1 MSEILVLGII
11 VSIIFYE
18 LTDISPGGIIVPG
31 LMVVYITQPI
41 KIIYTLVVAVIAH
54 LLVSLL
60 SKKIIIFGKR
70 RFVLHI
76 VASFL
81 LHIVINLI
89 FGLFAKDFTVVAL
102 SLVGYTVSG
111 IIANNIQKQG
121 AVKTIA
127 STVIVTGFLEL
138 IILLLALVGVV
149 L

>member
-1 MSEILVLGII
+1 MSEILILGII
-11 VSIIFYE
+11 VSIVLYE

-41 KIIYTLVVAVIAH
+41 RIIYTLVVAVLAH
-54 LLVSLL
+54 LLVELL

-76 VASFL
+76 VASFV
-81 LHIVINLI
+81 LHLVINLI
-89 FGLFAKDFTVVAL
+89 LGLFVKDFTVVAL

-111 IIANNIQKQG
+111 IIANNIHKQG
-121 AVKTIA
+121 AVKTVA
-127 STVIVTGFLEL
+127 STVIVTAFLEL
-138 IILLLALVGVV
+138 VILLLSLFGVV

>member
-1 MSEILVLGII
+1 MSEILLLGII

-31 LMVVYITQPI
+31 LMVVYITQPMR
-41 KIIYTLVVAVIAH
+41 IIYTLVVAVVAQ

-76 VASFL
+76 IVSFL
-81 LHIVINLI
+81 LHLIINLI

-111 IIANNIQKQG
+111 IIANNIHKQG
-121 AVKTIA
+121 AIKTVA

-138 IILLLALVGVV
+138 LILLLSLVGVV

>member
-1 MSEILVLGII
+1 MSEILLLGII

-31 LMVVYITQPI
+31 LMVVYITKPMR
-41 KIIYTLVVAVIAH
+41 IIYTLVVAVVAQ

-76 VASFL
+76 IVSFL
-81 LHIVINLI
+81 LHLVINLI

-111 IIANNIQKQG
+111 IIANNIHKQG
-121 AVKTIA
+121 AIKTVA

-138 IILLLALVGVV
+138 LILLLSLVGVV

>member
-1 MSEILVLGII
+1 MSEILLLGII

-31 LMVVYITQPI
+31 LMVVYITQPMR
-41 KIIYTLVVAVIAH
+41 IIYTLVVAVVAQ

-76 VASFL
+76 IVSFL
-81 LHIVINLI
+81 LHLVINLI

-111 IIANNIQKQG
+111 IIANNIHKQG
-121 AVKTIA
+121 AIKTVA

-138 IILLLALVGVV
+138 LILLLSLVGVV

>member
-1 MSEILVLGII
+1 MSEILLLGII

-31 LMVVYITQPI
+31 LMVVYITQPMR
-41 KIIYTLVVAVIAH
+41 IIYTLVVAVVAQ

-76 VASFL
+76 IVSFL
-81 LHIVINLI
+81 LHLVINLI

-111 IIANNIQKQG
+111 IIANNIHKQG
-121 AVKTIA
+121 AIRTVA

-138 IILLLALVGVV
+138 LILLLSLVGVV